1 MPRPSAS
8 ITTLPYEL
16 VIAIFTLS
24 SNPSLALTCREL
36 HHILAPLSRSN
47 SARINFL
54 LIRYRHNYV
63 KAVIKGLRWKFFD
76 LELLTALDR
85 LYSRETQRKSEA
97 SARQQLQAAARFSTH
112 GGLPWIDAVAPA
124 NPSPPAAVAVS
135 STSSTVDSKEPPRK
149 KRKKYQIPIPES
161 YLSMGMV
168 GNHSRSSSPA
178 DPISSS
184 SKTDSTD
191 KQEIVQEIPLPK
203 DFSMPRRLFKSSSYL
218 PLIQQLL
225 SRGGSPSYPSHYPLV
240 RASQR
245 GDVDMVRLLLS
256 FGAPPDMRALQQAC
270 VEEQDDVLD
279 IFLEMGVKPDTQCLS
294 LCVEKGKTRMIDRLL
309 SLGVVPDLKTVLG
322 F

>member
-1 MPRPSAS
+1 MPTPSAS

-16 VIAIFTLS
+16 IIAIFTLS
-24 SNPSLALTCREL
+24 SNPSLILTCREL

-54 LIRYRHNYV
+54 LIRYRYNYV

-76 LELLTALDR
+76 LELLSALDR
-85 LYSRETQRKSEA
+85 LYSRVTQRKSEA
-97 SARQQLQAAARFSTH
+97 SARQQLNAAALFSTQ
-112 GGLPWIDAVAPA
+112 GGLSWLDAATATNSPAAAAPA
-124 NPSPPAAVAVS
+124 APSTPPALA
-135 STSSTVDSKEPPRK
+135 SKEPPRK

-161 YLSMGMV
+161 YLSMGVV

-178 DPISSS
+178 DTVSSAS
-184 SKTDSTD
+184 TTDPSD
-191 KQEIVQEIPLPK
+191 NPGVVQEIPLPK

-218 PLIQQLL
+218 PLIRQLL
-225 SRGGSPSYPSHYPLV
+225 ARGGSPSYPFHYPLV

-256 FGAPPDMRALQQAC
+256 FGAPPDMKAVQQAC
-270 VEEQDDVLD
+270 VEEQDEVLD
-279 IFLEMGVKPDTQCLS
+279 VFLEIGVKPDTQCLS

-309 SLGVVPDLKTVLG
+309 KLGVVPDLKTVLG
-322 F
+322 L